1 MTAVTRYSTTPV
13 EGVDINNTYT
23 VSASLTPE
31 TPAPPFLVGTEVIGL
46 SGAQYVFV
54 QASTSISANDFV
66 AITGSHTANSLTSVN
81 IVSSLGGRIGV
92 APGSPVVTSTGIAAG
107 TYFWAQINGTGVS
120 ANAIAASTASATQL
134 YTSLT
139 AGILASVTS
148 TSSQIVAGVVMTASA
163 TANPQTFA
171 MSWPRISVYSTAGGV
186 MVGAASAPISP

>member
-1 MTAVTRYSTTPV
+1 MAAVTRYNTMPL
-13 EGVDINNTYT
+13 EGIDVNNTYT

-31 TPAPPFLVGTEVIGL
+31 TPAPPFLVGTETIGVN
-46 SGAQYVFV
+46 GAQYVFV
-54 QASTSISANDFV
+54 QASTSISANDWV

-92 APGSPVVTSTGIAAG
+92 APGSPVVTSTGISAG
-107 TYFWAQINGTGVS
+107 TYFWAQLNGTGVS

-148 TSSQIVAGVVMTASA
+148 TSSQIVAGVIMTASA

-171 MSWPRISVYSTAGGV
+171 LSWPRISVYSTAGGV
-186 MVGAASAPISP
+186 LFGAASAAVEP

>member
-1 MTAVTRYSTTPV
+1 MTQVTRFSTSSA
-13 EGVDINNTYT
+13 EGVDLNNTYT

-31 TPAPPFLVGTEVIGL
+31 TPAPPFLVGTEVIGVN
-46 SGAQYVFV
+46 GAQYVFV
-54 QASTSISANDFV
+54 QASTSISAYDFV
-66 AITGSHTANSLTSVN
+66 AITGTHTANSLTSVN
-81 IVSSLGGRIGV
+81 LVAAAGGRIGV

-107 TYFWAQINGTGVS
+107 TYFWAQLNGTGVL

-148 TSSQIVAGVVMTASA
+148 TSSQIVAGVIMTASA

-171 MSWPRISVYSTAGGV
+171 LSWPRISTYSTLGAV
-186 MVGAASAPISP
+186 QFGAASAAVNP